1 MKVSVLQENLSR
13 GLNIVSRAVSSRS
26 SLPITQNVLLETDR
40 SMLKLSATNLEI
52 AVTTWIGAMI
62 YEEGST
68 TIPSRLLS
76 DFVNS
81 LPADRVDFD
90 TEPDSDILRLECGRD
105 QARIHGAP
113 AKEFPPIPKVD
124 EGATAQVSA
133 GEFKKSISRVGF
145 AAASEDSRPVLT
157 GIQAQLTE
165 DRYTLAAAD
174 GFRLAVQRGTL
185 AQPVAEDISVII
197 PAKTLA
203 ELSRLLTDPEETLHI
218 MMAPARAQIMF
229 KYSGIEVV
237 SLLVSGTFPNY
248 EQLIPQKYDALS
260 VADAGSLLRLVRSA
274 AIFARGGSDIIRLE
288 MFPAE
293 NQAADDAAPDAE
305 AAPTGAA
312 AGPRIQVSARSEE
325 IGENHAAMD
334 LQGQSGDPVKI
345 AFNSKF
351 LQEVLTALDHGDL
364 ALETTSASSPGVFKP
379 KDDDSYVHVIMPM
392 FVQW

>member
-13 GLNIVSRAVSSRS
+13 GLGIVSRAVSSRG
-26 SLPITQNVLLETDR
+26 LPITQNVLLETNR

-62 YEEGST
+62 YEEGAT
-68 TIPSRLLS
+68 TVPSRLLS

-81 LPADRVDFD
+81 LPSDRVDLD
-90 TEPDSDILRLECGRD
+90 TEPDTDILRLECGRD
-105 QARIHGAP
+105 HARIHGAA

-124 EGATAQVSA
+124 EGATAQVNA

-174 GFRLAVQRGTL
+174 GFRLAVQRGEL

-197 PAKTLA
+197 PARTLA
-203 ELSRLLTDPEETLHI
+203 ELSRLLTEPEETLHI

-248 EQLIPQKYDALS
+248 EQLVPQQHDARTI
-260 VADAGSLLRLVRSA
+260 ADAGSLLRLVRSA

-288 MFPAE
+288 MFPGEAPVE
-293 NQAADDAAPDAE
+293 AAPDADGDNE
-305 AAPTGAA
+305 TPAQAPT
-312 AGPRIQVSARSEE
+312 GPRIQVSARSEE
-325 IGENHAAMD
+325 IGENHAALD
-334 LQGQSGDPVKI
+334 LQDMTGDPVKI
-345 AFNSKF
+345 AFNSRF

-379 KDDDSYVHVIMPM
+379 KDDDNYVHVIMPM